1 MSSVTSSVLALDP
14 ESKVAARRPMMLLEL
29 CLIFSGGA
37 DTPSTSSVFVSE
49 EGAGKGLLEAELV
62 SGLKSAVGEVR
73 LLALPVE
80 LNKDKLVLVNKKQ
93 NTKIS

>member
-1 MSSVTSSVLALDP
+1 MS
-14 ESKVAARRPMMLLEL
+14 EE
-29 CLIFSGGA
+29 
-37 DTPSTSSVFVSE
+37 E

-80 LNKDKLVLVNKKQ
+80 LNKDKLVLVNKQHKQ
-93 NTKIS
+93 SFCQ

>member
-1 MSSVTSSVLALDP
+1 
-14 ESKVAARRPMMLLEL
+14 MLLEL

-37 DTPSTSSVFVSE
+37 ETPSTSSETVLVSE
-49 EGAGKGLLEAELV
+49 ELEGAGKGLLEAELV

-80 LNKDKLVLVNKKQ
+80 LIKDKLVLVNKQ
-93 NTKIS
+93 QTLLCIIDQE

>member
-1 MSSVTSSVLALDP
+1 
-14 ESKVAARRPMMLLEL
+14 MLLEL

-37 DTPSTSSVFVSE
+37 ETPSTSSETVFVSE

-62 SGLKSAVGEVR
+62 SGLNSVVGEVR

-80 LNKDKLVLVNKKQ
+80 LNKDKLVLVNKQQKQ
-93 NTKIS
+93 SFCE

>member
-1 MSSVTSSVLALDP
+1 
-14 ESKVAARRPMMLLEL
+14 MLLEL

-37 DTPSTSSVFVSE
+37 ETPSTSSEPVFVSEE

-80 LNKDKLVLVNKKQ
+80 LNKDKLVLVNKQQKQ
-93 NTKIS
+93 RFCDGSHQY